1 MGRGKGEPRRNGYFL
16 LELGG
21 CIVSRKVVKKD
32 TSFLL
37 LLGFVHRCNGIFLF
51 ISSDEATRPS
61 RKPVY
66 KGTILFFLVHI
77 GYD

>member
-1 MGRGKGEPRRNGYFL
+1 MGRGKGEHRRNGYFL
-16 LELGG
+16 LELDGR
-21 CIVSRKVVKKD
+21 IVSRKVVKKD

-37 LLGFVHRCNGIFLF
+37 LLLGFVYRCNGIFLF

-66 KGTILFFLVHI
+66 KGTILFFLVHML
-77 GYD
+77 